1 MVGAEN
7 FISLASRF
15 VYNVDDWTL
24 EAAIPRLGF
33 RAALQKRAVT
43 VVAAG
48 RCLAHALAL
57 YESITTAELQEVLA
71 SLTRK
76 RDCQQ

>member
-1 MVGAEN
+1 MVGAKN
-7 FISLASRF
+7 FINRASRF
-15 VYNVDDWTL
+15 VYNVDDGTL
-24 EAAIPRLGF
+24 EAAIAHLGF
-33 RAALQKRAVT
+33 RATLQKRAVT

-48 RCLAHALAL
+48 RCLAHVLAL
-57 YESITTAELQEVLA
+57 YESITTAELQEGLA